1 MQFWKTLDNFCYEAC
16 KLFLILD
23 HRFPGSL
30 SKLHQDAPISNE
42 FLFLGANVHYERV
55 IKNVTINDDKNMDF
69 FQKALKLKSGI
80 VFKNEKHQ
88 KEESEL

>member
-1 MQFWKTLDNFCYEAC
+1 MKFVFQN
-16 KLFLILD
+16 
-23 HRFPGSL
+23 
-30 SKLHQDAPISNE
+30 
-42 FLFLGANVHYERV
+42 LGANVHYERV

-88 KEESEL
+88 KEDSELK